1 MLDLQEQE
9 HIKKISKLHQV
20 FEEERA
26 RFLVEKKRDMDKQE
40 IIFIQRLEVKYEEY
54 QHTVNQL
61 RIEINVLLEKLRA
74 KEREI

>member
-9 HIKKISKLHQV
+9 HIKKIAKLNYV

-40 IIFIQRLEVKYEEY
+40 IIFI
-54 QHTVNQL
+54 
-61 RIEINVLLEKLRA
+61 
-74 KEREI
+74 

>member
-9 HIKKISKLHQV
+9 HIKKITKLNQV

-40 IIFIQRLEVKYEEY
+40 IIFI
-54 QHTVNQL
+54 
-61 RIEINVLLEKLRA
+61 
-74 KEREI
+74 